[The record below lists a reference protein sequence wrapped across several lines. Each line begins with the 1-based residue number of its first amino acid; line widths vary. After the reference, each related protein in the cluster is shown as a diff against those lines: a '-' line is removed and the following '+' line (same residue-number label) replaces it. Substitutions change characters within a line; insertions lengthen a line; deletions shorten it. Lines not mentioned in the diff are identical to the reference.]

1 MGLGGGCSVCFLGA
15 VLGLVCVCGSVFAGL
30 ACACMLFTVRMYVGW
45 RALWMLLK
53 VVSVCGLVFFIVD
66 VTNMWG

>member
-1 MGLGGGCSVCFLGA
+1 
-15 VLGLVCVCGSVFAGL
+15 
-30 ACACMLFTVRMYVGW
+30 MLFTVRMYVGW

-66 VTNMWG
+66 VTNMWGWGDISVVVVYMVY